1 MDPIEQAIRNAFLK
15 GNPEDPA
22 FREKVYRSAN
32 AALEKAL
39 QANASISAEAA
50 ERRRK
55 SLLAAVTSIE
65 SEFVPA
71 VEAVIPPAPSQEPMT
86 APPVMAPTP
95 LARESDVPPEVE
107 VPASGPA
114 RREEPSLYS
123 DPVRTGPSPARQEL
137 VSDWPTGP
145 SVDRPM
151 LAGDAPA
158 ARAQDHAS
166 DRAAERPKRSRGR
179 WGTVAGLFSFLII
192 VGLAIWAAAEFGLLN
207 LPNDGTQPQT
217 SGTPQTAP
225 GSGTEGEPRKP
236 GEEEALEN
244 WIVVFSPDD
253 PTSVSATAGAKA
265 EVIEGGGEKAIRI
278 SSGPSGAAV
287 RFDVGQGILERIAG
301 KHAVFDVVA
310 RTGDGPETQ
319 MSVTCDFG
327 ALGECGRNRYVVG
340 TQRSEYLFQ
349 MDVPSATPAGAG
361 VIEIQSDLGN
371 SGKAVEIVQI
381 RVSIGA
387 P

>member
-1 MDPIEQAIRNAFLK
+1 MDPIEQAIRNAFSK

-39 QANASISAEAA
+39 QANASISPEAA

-71 VEAVIPPAPSQEPMT
+71 VEAVVPPSPSPEVQT
-86 APPVMAPTP
+86 VPPVMAPT
-95 LARESDVPPEVE
+95 AVTRESDAPPEVE
-107 VPASGPA
+107 VPAPA
-114 RREEPSLYS
+114 RREEPSFFP
-123 DPVRTGPSPARQEL
+123 DPVRTEPALAREEPA
-137 VSDWPTGP
+137 SDWPAAP
-145 SVDRPM
+145 SVDRPK
-151 LAGDAPA
+151 LAGDAPP
-158 ARAQDHAS
+158 AQS
-166 DRAAERPKRSRGR
+166 PDRAAERPSRKRGR

-207 LPNDGTQPQT
+207 LPNDNTRPQA

-253 PTSVSATAGAKA
+253 PTSVAATAGAKA

-301 KHAVFDVVA
+301 KHAVFDIVA

-327 ALGECGRNRYVVG
+327 ALGDCGRNRYVVG
-340 TQRSEYLFQ
+340 AQRSEYLFK
-349 MDVPSATPAGAG
+349 MDLPSATPAGAG
-361 VIEIQSDLGN
+361 VIEIQSDLEN

-381 RVSIGA
+381 RVSVGA

>member
-1 MDPIEQAIRNAFLK
+1 MDPIEQAIRNAFSK

-39 QANASISAEAA
+39 QANASISPEAA

-71 VEAVIPPAPSQEPMT
+71 VEAVARPDASPAPMA
-86 APPVMAPTP
+86 APPVAAPVP
-95 LARESDVPPEVE
+95 SVDESDEEPEATVS
-107 VPASGPA
+107 AAGPA
-114 RREEPSLYS
+114 GRREPTLFSE
-123 DPVRTGPSPARQEL
+123 PVRNESAPARQEL
-137 VSDWPTGP
+137 VSDWPAAL
-145 SVDRPM
+145 SVDRPK
-151 LAGDAPA
+151 LAGDAPPA
-158 ARAQDHAS
+158 HTP
-166 DRAAERPKRSRGR
+166 DRAAERPARKGGR

-207 LPNDGTQPQT
+207 LPNDGTQPQA
-217 SGTPQTAP
+217 SGPQQPAS

-253 PTSVSATAGAKA
+253 PTTVAAAAGAKA
-265 EVIEGGGEKAIRI
+265 EVVEGGGEKAIRI
-278 SSGPSGAAV
+278 SSGSSGAVV

-301 KHAVFDVVA
+301 KHAVFDIVA
-310 RTGDGPETQ
+310 RTGDGPEAQ
-319 MSVTCDFG
+319 MSVSCDFG
-327 ALGECGRNRYVVG
+327 ALGDCGRNRYVVG
-340 TQRSEYLFQ
+340 AQRSEYLFK

-361 VIEIQSDLGN
+361 VIEIQSDLEN
-371 SGKAVEIVQI
+371 SGKTVEIVQI
-381 RVSIGA
+381 RVSVGA

>member
-1 MDPIEQAIRNAFLK
+1 MDPIEQAIRNAFSK

-39 QANASISAEAA
+39 QANASISPEAA

-71 VEAVIPPAPSQEPMT
+71 VEVVVPSTQPPEAKT
-86 APPVMAPTP
+86 VPPVMAPTVS
-95 LARESDVPPEVE
+95 ARESDAPQVE
-107 VPASGPA
+107 VPAPA
-114 RREEPSLYS
+114 RREELSLFS
-123 DPVRTGPSPARQEL
+123 DPVRTEPAPQREEL
-137 VSDWPTGP
+137 ASDWPAAP
-145 SVDRPM
+145 SDDRPT
-151 LAGDAPA
+151 LAGDAPPPQ
-158 ARAQDHAS
+158 AR
-166 DRAAERPKRSRGR
+166 DRAVERPSRKRGR
-179 WGTVAGLFSFLII
+179 WGTVAGLFSFVII
-192 VGLAIWAAAEFGLLN
+192 VGLAIWAAAEFGLLK
-207 LPNDGTQPQT
+207 LPNDSAQPQV
-217 SGTPQTAP
+217 SGTPQSAP

-253 PTSVSATAGAKA
+253 PTSVAARPGATA
-265 EVIEGGGEKAIRI
+265 EVIESGGEKAIRI

-301 KHAVFDVVA
+301 KHAVFDIVA
-310 RTGDGPETQ
+310 RTGEGPETQ

-327 ALGECGRNRYVVG
+327 ALGDCGRNRYVVG
-340 TQRSEYLFQ
+340 TQRAEFLFQ
-349 MDVPSATPAGAG
+349 MDVPSAAPAGAG
-361 VIEIQSDLGN
+361 VIEVQSDVAN
-371 SGKAVEIVQI
+371 AGKSVEIVQI
-381 RVSIGA
+381 RVSVGA

>member
-1 MDPIEQAIRNAFLK
+1 MDPIEQAIRNAFSK

-39 QANASISAEAA
+39 QANASISADAA

-71 VEAVIPPAPSQEPMT
+71 VEAVVPPSLSPEPKT
-86 APPVMAPTP
+86 VPPVMAPTVF
-95 LARESDVPPEVE
+95 ARESDAPPEIE
-107 VPASGPA
+107 VPASGPV
-114 RREEPSLYS
+114 RREEPSLFS
-123 DPVRTGPSPARQEL
+123 DPVRTGPAPAREEL
-137 VSDWPTGP
+137 VSDWPAGP

-158 ARAQDHAS
+158 AQAQDRTS
-166 DRAAERPKRSRGR
+166 DRVAEKPRRSRGR

-207 LPNDGTQPQT
+207 LPDDGAQPQA

-253 PTSVSATAGAKA
+253 PTSVAARPGATA
-265 EVIEGGGEKAIRI
+265 EIVEGGEKAIRI

-301 KHAVFDVVA
+301 KHAVFDIVA

-340 TQRSEYLFQ
+340 TQRAEFLFQ
-349 MDVPSATPAGAG
+349 MDVPSAAPAGAG
-361 VIEIQSDLGN
+361 VIEIQSDVAN
-371 SGKAVEIVQI
+371 AGKAVEIVQI
-381 RVSIGA
+381 RVSVGA

>member
-1 MDPIEQAIRNAFLK
+1 LDPIEQAIRNAFSK

-39 QANASISAEAA
+39 QANASISPEAA

-71 VEAVIPPAPSQEPMT
+71 VEAVASPDASTAAMS
-86 APPVMAPTP
+86 APPVAAPVP
-95 LARESDVPPEVE
+95 SVDESDEPPEPMLSAAR
-107 VPASGPA
+107 PAGRKEPTLFSEPA
-114 RREEPSLYS
+114 RIES
-123 DPVRTGPSPARQEL
+123 TPARQEPA
-137 VSDWPTGP
+137 SDWPAAL
-145 SVDRPM
+145 SVDRPK
-151 LAGDAPA
+151 LAGDASPA
-158 ARAQDHAS
+158 PRP
-166 DRAAERPKRSRGR
+166 DRAADRPARKRGR

-207 LPNDGTQPQT
+207 LPNDGAQPQA
-217 SGTPQTAP
+217 SGPQQTAS

-253 PTSVSATAGAKA
+253 PTSVAAAAGATA
-265 EVIEGGGEKAIRI
+265 EVVEGGGEKAIRI
-278 SSGPSGAAV
+278 SSGPSGAVV

-301 KHAVFDVVA
+301 KHAVFDIVA

-327 ALGECGRNRYVVG
+327 ALGDCGRNRYVVG
-340 TQRSEYLFQ
+340 PQRSEYLFQ
-349 MDVPSATPAGAG
+349 IDVPSATPAGAG
-361 VIEIQSDLGN
+361 VIEVQSDVAN
-371 SGKAVEIVQI
+371 SGKSVEIVQI
-381 RVSIGA
+381 RVSTGA

>member
-1 MDPIEQAIRNAFLK
+1 MDPIEQAIRNAFSK

-39 QANASISAEAA
+39 QANASISPEAA

-71 VEAVIPPAPSQEPMT
+71 VEAVVPPSPSPEAST
-86 APPVMAPTP
+86 VPPVMAPTASP
-95 LARESDVPPEVE
+95 GESDAPPEVE
-107 VPASGPA
+107 VPAPATA
-114 RREEPSLYS
+114 RRDEPSLFP
-123 DPVRTGPSPARQEL
+123 DPVRTEPAPQREEL
-137 VSDWPTGP
+137 ASDWPAAP
-145 SVDRPM
+145 SDDRPT
-151 LAGDAPA
+151 LAGDAPPPQ
-158 ARAQDHAS
+158 AR
-166 DRAAERPKRSRGR
+166 DRAAERPSRKRGR
-179 WGTVAGLFSFLII
+179 WGAVAGLFSFLII

-207 LPNDGTQPQT
+207 LPNDSAQPQV
-217 SGTPQTAP
+217 SGTPQSAA

-253 PTSVSATAGAKA
+253 PTSVAARPGATA
-265 EVIEGGGEKAIRI
+265 EVIESGGEKAIRI

-301 KHAVFDVVA
+301 KHAVFDIVA
-310 RTGDGPETQ
+310 RTGEGPETQ

-327 ALGECGRNRYVVG
+327 ALGDCGRNRYVVG
-340 TQRSEYLFQ
+340 TQRAEFLFQ
-349 MDVPSATPAGAG
+349 MDVPSAAPAGAG
-361 VIEIQSDLGN
+361 VIEVQSDVAN
-371 SGKAVEIVQI
+371 AGKSVEIVQI
-381 RVSIGA
+381 RVSVGA

>member
-1 MDPIEQAIRNAFLK
+1 
-15 GNPEDPA
+15 
-22 FREKVYRSAN
+22 
-32 AALEKAL
+32 
-39 QANASISAEAA
+39 
-50 ERRRK
+50 
-55 SLLAAVTSIE
+55 
-65 SEFVPA
+65 
-71 VEAVIPPAPSQEPMT
+71 
-86 APPVMAPTP
+86 
-95 LARESDVPPEVE
+95 
-107 VPASGPA
+107 
-114 RREEPSLYS
+114 
-123 DPVRTGPSPARQEL
+123 
-137 VSDWPTGP
+137 
-145 SVDRPM
+145 M

-158 ARAQDHAS
+158 AQAQDRTS
-166 DRAAERPKRSRGR
+166 DRAAEKPRRSRGR

-207 LPNDGTQPQT
+207 LPDDGAQPQA

-253 PTSVSATAGAKA
+253 PTSVAARPGATA
-265 EVIEGGGEKAIRI
+265 EIVEGGEKAIRI

-301 KHAVFDVVA
+301 KHAVFDIVA

-340 TQRSEYLFQ
+340 TQRAEFLFQ
-349 MDVPSATPAGAG
+349 MDVPSAAPAGAG
-361 VIEIQSDLGN
+361 VIEIQSDVAN
-371 SGKAVEIVQI
+371 AGKAVEIVQI
-381 RVSIGA
+381 RVSVGA